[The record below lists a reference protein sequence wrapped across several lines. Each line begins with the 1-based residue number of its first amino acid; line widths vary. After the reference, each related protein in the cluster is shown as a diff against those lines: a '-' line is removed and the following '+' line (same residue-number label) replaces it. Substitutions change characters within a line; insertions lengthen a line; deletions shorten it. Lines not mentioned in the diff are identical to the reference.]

1 MDPGARIEAHLL
13 LAAIVATSDDAI
25 VSTDLAGTISSWNG
39 AAERMLGYSEQEAIG
54 QSIDLIVPP
63 ERCREERDTLQAIS
77 SGRQL
82 SPYDT
87 ILVGKQG
94 RRVSVSLAVSPV
106 RTASGE
112 VIGSANVARDMS
124 AAQQG
129 ERATRH
135 LAAVVDSSDDA
146 IISKDLDG
154 TILSWNTAAERIFGF
169 MADEAIGQSIRL
181 IIPLDRQAE
190 EDDVLRRVRRGE
202 AIDHFETIRRRKDG
216 RMVAISLTVSPIRAL
231 TGEVIGA
238 SKIARDITTNQRL
251 QRDAFRLA
259 AIVQSSDDAIIG
271 KDLDGIVTSWNGAAE
286 KIFGFSS
293 EEMVGRSIR
302 LLIPAD
308 LELEEDEVLARI
320 RSGNRVDHY
329 KTTRLTKDGT
339 RIPVS
344 LTVSPIRDERGTV
357 IGASKIARD
366 IRESQR
372 VEEERQQLLRIA
384 QEASALKDDF
394 LATLSHELR
403 TPLNAIVGYARIMQ
417 SGLLTE
423 DRQRRAVE
431 TVVRNATL
439 LTQIVEDVLDV
450 SRIIAGKIRLNVQP
464 VELPAVVRD
473 AVESV
478 RPAADAKGLH
488 IDTVLDPRATP
499 VAGDPERLQQIMW
512 NLLSNAVKFTPRGGR
527 VQVGLARV
535 DSQIEI
541 SVTDSGIGIPA
552 TFLPHV
558 FERFRQAEGSIVR
571 EHGGLGLGLA
581 ISRHLVE
588 MQGGRIFAASNGP
601 GTGATF
607 RLVLPAM
614 ILHDP
619 DAREPG
625 RQPQRPPFTGHLDV
639 PSLQGRV
646 ILAVDDDAD
655 AVSLLRE
662 ILESTGATVLT
673 ASSGSQVLEHLV
685 HTTPDVLIA
694 DVGMPHMSGFELI
707 DQIRRSER
715 QDLRDLPAAALTA
728 YARSEDR
735 AKALRSG
742 FHMHLTKPIDP
753 AELMAAVAALI
764 KPKA

>member
-1 MDPGARIEAHLL
+1 MDPGARIEAHVL

-25 VSTDLAGTISSWNG
+25 VSTNLAGTISSWNG
-39 AAERMLGYSEQEAIG
+39 AAERMLGYSEHEAIG
-54 QSIDLIVPP
+54 QSIDLILPP
-63 ERCREERDTLQAIS
+63 ECCREGQDALQATS
-77 SGRQL
+77 SSQP
-82 SPYDT
+82 SHCDT
-87 ILVGKQG
+87 VLVDKQG
-94 RRVSVSLAVSPV
+94 RRVRVSLAESPV

-112 VIGSANVARDMS
+112 VIGSAKVARDIS
-124 AAQQG
+124 TAQQG
-129 ERATRH
+129 ERAARH
-135 LAAVVDSSDDA
+135 LAAVVGSSDDA

-154 TILSWNTAAERIFGF
+154 TILSWNAAAERIFGF
-169 MADEAIGQSIRL
+169 TADEAIGQSIRL
-181 IIPLDRQAE
+181 IIPADRQAE

-202 AIDHFETIRRRKDG
+202 AIEHFETIRRRKDG
-216 RMVAISLTVSPIRAL
+216 AMVAISLTVSPIRAL

-238 SKIARDITTNQRL
+238 SKIARDVTTNQRL

-259 AIVQSSDDAIIG
+259 AIVQSSDDAIVG
-271 KDLDGIVTSWNGAAE
+271 KDLDGIVTSWNAAAE
-286 KIFGFSS
+286 KIFGFSA

-329 KTTRLTKDGT
+329 KTIRLTKDGT

-344 LTVSPIRDERGTV
+344 LTVSPIRDEQGTV

-464 VELPAVVRD
+464 VEVPVVVRD

-488 IDTVLDPRATP
+488 IDTVLDPSATP

-527 VQVGLARV
+527 VRVRLARV

-541 SVTDSGIGIPA
+541 SVSDSGIGIPA

-588 MQGGRIFAASNGP
+588 MQGGRIFAASDGP

-607 RLVLPAM
+607 RVALPVM
-614 ILHDP
+614 ILHGA
-619 DAREPG
+619 DAREAG
-625 RQPQRPPFTGHLDV
+625 RQPQTPLFTAQMAV

-673 ASSGSQVLEHLV
+673 ASSGPQVLEHLV
-685 HTTPDVLIA
+685 HNTPDVLIA

-753 AELMAAVAALI
+753 GELLAAVAALI
-764 KPKA
+764 RRRP